1 MRYSGTGFGI
11 KSPGLVLTASHCLGN
26 AKGPDEVYLGARDGG
41 FLPASCMKRH
51 PEADIAALV
60 FEADRAPSCFELGEP
75 PENDGEFYMGTEI
88 SSYGYPS
95 REGGPDKTILEPRLM
110 RGHIQRNFQYEWGD
124 LRRRYHAFELSFPVL
139 PGQSGSP
146 VFLDHEIRST
156 IAVLTTSFESSV
168 VIDMYEEENQKMAR
182 MRFTKHQNR
191 HLRDLGGALEIC
203 GLAMCGN
210 KHGQCLTA

>member
-1 MRYSGTGFGI
+1 
-11 KSPGLVLTASHCLGN
+11 
-26 AKGPDEVYLGARDGG
+26 
-41 FLPASCMKRH
+41 
-51 PEADIAALV
+51 
-60 FEADRAPSCFELGEP
+60 
-75 PENDGEFYMGTEI
+75 MGTEI

-168 VIDMYEEENQKMAR
+168 VIDMYEEENQKNGENEIHKTSKSSLTGSGRRFGDMRTGYVREQAR
-182 MRFTKHQNR
+182 TVPDGLKVDEYFAAQEERSKSE
-191 HLRDLGGALEIC
+191 GAVKKDETESGSTSPEGI
-203 GLAMCGN
+203 
-210 KHGQCLTA
+210 TAGAAAPSPP